1 MRSLFKVLVL
11 LASLALAMMVVFVVA
26 QSTFNFAT
34 SQQAYRNHPS
44 GATYFK
50 TLVYSVDVYSASTSS
65 GVSSF
70 DGVYVAQRICELLAG
85 NVQDR
90 LRNAHLSSN
99 TTLQKDA
106 KDGVECLCVRQW
118 VARHVVHRL
127 YCVFVLF
134 LGFGFLRGP

>member
-1 MRSLFKVLVL
+1 MAPRTSKHLFIVLI
-11 LASLALAMMVVFVVA
+11 
-26 QSTFNFAT
+26 
-34 SQQAYRNHPS
+34 Y
-44 GATYFK
+44 GID
-50 TLVYSVDVYSASTSS
+50 VYSVSSPASTSS

-70 DGVYVAQRICELLAG
+70 EGVYVAQYLLAD

-90 LRNAHLSSN
+90 LCNAHLSSN

-127 YCVFVLF
+127 YRVFALF
-134 LGFGFLRGP
+134 LGFGFPLAGAQNSPTLEHHHVIQ